1 MPTGVERYDINAV
14 IEPQIIAQVI
24 EGIVSKSAALTMF
37 TQLPNMTSDKTK
49 MRVLSGLPTAYWVD
63 ESANNGRKNITKQ
76 MWNNKYIV
84 AEELA
89 VIVPIKEN
97 LLNDA
102 DIDLWASI
110 QPRIVEAFAKK
121 IDEAVFTGVD
131 KPAGFRADILTSITQ
146 CGAVVTQGDT
156 LYSAINDAMAKVE
169 ESGFLPSGIIGGI
182 DVKAKFRMMLDTNG
196 QPIKGTEIDAMPKA
210 YIDNGSWD
218 KTKAQLIVG
227 DMSNAVYAI
236 RQDMTFKLLEEAIIQ
251 DPSTGDILYNLAQE
265 DMVALR
271 CVMRLGWEIPN
282 PINSLNP
289 DESVRFPFAAINPAV
304 APTKSTVT
312 VTVKDNASTPVAV
325 SEATVVL
332 GGMTAVTNASGAA
345 TFKTEKSSYN
355 YLVAKEG
362 YATVSGKAKVT
373 GTTLAVA
380 ATLIAD

>member
-14 IEPQIIAQVI
+14 MEPQIIAQVI

-76 MWNNKYIV
+76 MWANKYIV

-156 LYSAINDAMAKVE
+156 L
-169 ESGFLPSGIIGGI
+169 
-182 DVKAKFRMMLDTNG
+182 
-196 QPIKGTEIDAMPKA
+196 
-210 YIDNGSWD
+210 
-218 KTKAQLIVG
+218 
-227 DMSNAVYAI
+227 
-236 RQDMTFKLLEEAIIQ
+236 
-251 DPSTGDILYNLAQE
+251 
-265 DMVALR
+265 
-271 CVMRLGWEIPN
+271 
-282 PINSLNP
+282 
-289 DESVRFPFAAINPAV
+289 
-304 APTKSTVT
+304 
-312 VTVKDNASTPVAV
+312 
-325 SEATVVL
+325 
-332 GGMTAVTNASGAA
+332 
-345 TFKTEKSSYN
+345 
-355 YLVAKEG
+355 
-362 YATVSGKAKVT
+362 
-373 GTTLAVA
+373 
-380 ATLIAD
+380 